1 MEDTLLL
8 CQPHPNLLST
18 KGIKY
23 TTKATWPRKSF
34 FDLQIHHKG
43 KPGPVDG
50 GRNREAKLKQL
61 GQWWRRTGRLLGV
74 VEETVYYRCVG
85 EYSQRQGGLA
95 E

>member
-61 GQWWRRTGRLLGV
+61 GQWWRRKGQDG
-74 VEETVYYRCVG
+74 
-85 EYSQRQGGLA
+85 S
-95 E
+95 